1 MMPKKKFLRKR
12 GRTRN
17 KNETKRK
24 SIIKLN
30 GLSRN
35 NENKTDFF
43 LKKLKPGYAVCK
55 KCT

>member
-30 GLSRN
+30 GLSKN
-35 NENKTDFF
+35 NENKTDF
-43 LKKLKPGYAVCK
+43 LKKTEARLCSL
-55 KCT
+55 